1 RRIMGL
7 ALRIINVILIL
18 EILVLFVALLYQNY
32 KKNKMQKETEEW
44 IQNVSKG
51 KREDTDKGK

>member
-1 RRIMGL
+1 MGL

-18 EILVLFVALLYQNY
+18 EILVLFVALLHQNY